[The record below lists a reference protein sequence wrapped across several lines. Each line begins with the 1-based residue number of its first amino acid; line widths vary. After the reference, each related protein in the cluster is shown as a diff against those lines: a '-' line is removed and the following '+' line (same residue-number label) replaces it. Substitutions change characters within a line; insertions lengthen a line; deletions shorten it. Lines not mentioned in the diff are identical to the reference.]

1 MGWWDDLSWGVS
13 RAFNTYKTLYE
24 KPEVRKEVVGRV
36 LDAVESKGVG
46 DTLADALQVG
56 VFVSGRNPSDVPKL
70 ALDII
75 RGAGNAADFAVSQLP
90 GAGALNAGIK
100 SAAELAAGREP
111 VHLAD
116 LATET
121 GLSFAPKGVGEVI
134 SAVRGVADLPA
145 LSSLLKHEK
154 SKQPAPAEAAV
165 IKREEQVVI
174 PKPVPESMPKPT
186 PAVPRLPRPAP
197 APLPPNVVPRITPV
211 VPRSEQFEMLLP
223 DYARRDPFSLPRP
236 KPLKKRRKA

>member
-1 MGWWDDLSWGVS
+1 MGWWDDLTWGVS

-24 KPEVRKEVVGRV
+24 KPEVRKEVAGRV

-46 DTLADALQVG
+46 DALADGLQAG
-56 VFVSGRNPSDVPKL
+56 VFISGRNPSDVPKL
-70 ALDII
+70 TLDII

-90 GAGALNAGIK
+90 GAGALNASIK

-134 SAVRGVADLPA
+134 SAVRGVTDLPA
-145 LSSLLKHEK
+145 LSSLLKHETK
-154 SKQPAPAEAAV
+154 PASASLV
-165 IKREEQVVI
+165 KKEEQVII
-174 PKPVPESMPKPT
+174 PKPVPQSLPKPI

-197 APLPPNVVPRITPV
+197 EPLPPNVVPRIAPV
-211 VPRSEQFEMLLP
+211 VLRAEMFDTLLP
-223 DYARRDPFSLPRP
+223 DSSRRDPFSLARPR
-236 KPLKKRRKA
+236 PLKKRRKA

>member
-1 MGWWDDLSWGVS
+1 MGWWDDLTWGVS

-24 KPEVRKEVVGRV
+24 KPEVRKEVAGRM
-36 LDAVESKGVG
+36 LDAVESKSVG
-46 DTLADALQVG
+46 DGLADGLQAG
-56 VFVSGRNPSDVPKL
+56 IFISGRNPNDVPKV

-100 SAAELAAGREP
+100 SVAELAAGREP

-121 GLSFAPKGVGEVI
+121 LSFAPKGVGEVI

-145 LSSLLKHEK
+145 LSSLLKHETQLK
-154 SKQPAPAEAAV
+154 PASASIVKKEDQIIPRPV
-165 IKREEQVVI
+165 PQSL
-174 PKPVPESMPKPT
+174 PKPI
-186 PAVPRLPRPAP
+186 PAVPRLPKPAP
-197 APLPPNVVPRITPV
+197 EPLPPNVVPRITPV
-211 VPRSEQFEMLLP
+211 TRTEQFEMLLP
-223 DYARRDPFSLPRP
+223 DSSRRNPFSLPRP